1 MFAEDKTM
9 PWKEKG
15 LETMRKDFVK
25 RVLAHEKSKS
35 ALCREYGI
43 SRPTGDK
50 WIARYLAGEKLEDLS
65 RAPKTRPNKTDS
77 EMEQKIVNYRK
88 TYPAIGAVKMRQIM
102 ENDHYT
108 NLPSARTFNEIFKRN
123 GLITKEASEATK
135 PHQRFEKSYPN
146 EMWQADFKGDFRME
160 NGVRCHPLNII
171 DDHSRMNLCC
181 EPCLTETFRE
191 IKPHMERIFKEF
203 GLPFSFLC
211 DNGNPWGT
219 QQSTG
224 FSSFEVWLMELGI
237 LTLHGR
243 ILHPQTQGKE
253 ERFNGS
259 LKKECLK
266 FHKIENQGDA
276 ARIFAEYR
284 NFYNNIRPHMALDLK
299 VPASRYQKSPREYPS
314 KISDWQYDSDLNI
327 RKVKSSGYI
336 SINGQGY
343 FLSEAF
349 GNKQIAFRE
358 SSKGAHLINLYFRQF
373 RIGQIDIE
381 KRAFTFKKAYLIDG
395 DPRSRAADQ

>member
-1 MFAEDKTM
+1 
-9 PWKEKG
+9 
-15 LETMRKDFVK
+15 
-25 RVLAHEKSKS
+25 
-35 ALCREYGI
+35 
-43 SRPTGDK
+43 
-50 WIARYLAGEKLEDLS
+50 
-65 RAPKTRPNKTDS
+65 
-77 EMEQKIVNYRK
+77 
-88 TYPAIGAVKMRQIM
+88 
-102 ENDHYT
+102 
-108 NLPSARTFNEIFKRN
+108 
-123 GLITKEASEATK
+123 
-135 PHQRFEKSYPN
+135 
-146 EMWQADFKGDFRME
+146 
-160 NGVRCHPLNII
+160 
-171 DDHSRMNLCC
+171 
-181 EPCLTETFRE
+181 
-191 IKPHMERIFKEF
+191 MERIFKEF

-259 LKKECLK
+259 FKKECLK

>member
-1 MFAEDKTM
+1 M

-15 LETMRKDFVK
+15 LETMRKDFVE

-123 GLITKEASEATK
+123 GLITKEASEAAK
-135 PHQRFEKSYPN
+135 PHQRFEKNYPN

-191 IKPHMERIFKEF
+191 IK
-203 GLPFSFLC
+203 
-211 DNGNPWGT
+211 
-219 QQSTG
+219 
-224 FSSFEVWLMELGI
+224 
-237 LTLHGR
+237 
-243 ILHPQTQGKE
+243 
-253 ERFNGS
+253 
-259 LKKECLK
+259 
-266 FHKIENQGDA
+266 
-276 ARIFAEYR
+276 
-284 NFYNNIRPHMALDLK
+284 PHMALDLK